1 MTEAV
6 ILLILGSLVLLW
18 GVILFNQLVRRR
30 NLVLEGWSGI
40 DVQLKRRANLIPN
53 LIETVKGYMGHER
66 ELLSRLAELRARSI
80 AAGEPG
86 ERGPLEG
93 ALSQT
98 LGRLF
103 AIAEAYPALK
113 ADGVYR
119 ELQKDLV
126 EIEEQIQLA
135 RRYYNGAT
143 RELNIAVESFPSNLV
158 ARLFGFGRAEF
169 FEIEDAAERAVPA
182 VGFQPQP
189 RWEPEP

>member
-66 ELLSRLAELRARSI
+66 ALLSRLAELRARSI

-93 ALSQT
+93 ALSQA

-103 AIAEAYPALK
+103 AIAEAYPELK

-119 ELQKDLV
+119 QLQDDLA
-126 EIEEQIQLA
+126 EIEEQIQLS

-158 ARLFGFGRAEF
+158 ARLFGFDQAEF
-169 FEIEDAAERAVPA
+169 FEIEDATDRAVPE
-182 VGFQPQP
+182 VGFRPQP
-189 RWEPEP
+189 R